1 MTAFENRR
9 VATIESLDDPQLDP
23 FRSLKT
29 SNATRDDDL
38 FVVEGALLVERLLA
52 SRFETVSILTHPG
65 WFEAPKFEISPDAP
79 VMTLSRPAMTELVG
93 FSFHQGILACGRR
106 EPWPALTEIVAG
118 HSERRVTVVICPAI
132 DNPENLGSIA
142 RTADALGVAAIV
154 VGRESPDPLSRRVT
168 RVSMGATL
176 RLPILE
182 YEDVHQALDE
192 LAALRFE
199 FVATLP
205 GAGNVELLEFRRP
218 ERVGLLLGREREG
231 LAAEFEDRADHKV
244 TISMT
249 PGADSLNVG
258 VAAGVFLYWLR
269 QGGDQG
275 HDRA

>member
-1 MTAFENRR
+1 MSSTIRR
-9 VATIESLDDPQLDP
+9 SVVAVESIEDARLDP

-52 SRFETVSILTHPG
+52 SRFETVSILTHAG
-65 WFEAPKFEISPDAP
+65 WFDEPKFEIPPEAP
-79 VMTLSRPAMTELVG
+79 VMTLPRPAMTELVG

-106 EPWPALTEIVAG
+106 KPWPGLKEIVEAG
-118 HSERRVTVVICPAI
+118 NDAAKTIVICPSI

-176 RLPILE
+176 RLPVVE
-182 YEDVHQALDE
+182 FADVHEAMDE
-192 LAALRFE
+192 LASQGFE
-199 FVATLP
+199 FVATVL
-205 GAGNVELLEFRRP
+205 GEGHVELLDFRAP
-218 ERVGLLLGREREG
+218 KRVGLLLGREREG
-231 LAAEFEDRADHKV
+231 LAVEFEARANHTL

-258 VAAGVFLYWLR
+258 VAAGVFLYWLK
-269 QGGDQG
+269 QGS
-275 HDRA
+275 RKVE

>member
-1 MTAFENRR
+1 MSDFGIRNV
-9 VATIESLDDPQLDP
+9 VAIESLDDPRLDP

-29 SNATRDDDL
+29 SNATRDDGI
-38 FVVEGALLVERLLA
+38 FIVEGALLVERLLA
-52 SRFETVSILTHPG
+52 SRFETVSILTHDG
-65 WFEAPKFEISPDAP
+65 WFESPKFELSTEAP
-79 VMTLSRPAMTELVG
+79 VMTLSRSAMTQLVG

-106 EPWPALTEIVAG
+106 KPWPGLAEIVEGCSKQA
-118 HSERRVTVVICPAI
+118 VTIVICPAI

-142 RTADALGVAAIV
+142 RTADALGVGAIV

-182 YEDVHQALDE
+182 YADMHQALDE
-192 LAALRFE
+192 LAGLGFE

-205 GAGNVELLEFRRP
+205 GEGHVELLEFRRP
-218 ERVGLLLGREREG
+218 DRVGLLLGREREG
-231 LAAEFEDRADHKV
+231 LAAEYEARAHHKV

-269 QGGDQG
+269 QGSFQG
-275 HDRA
+275 VRS

>member
-1 MTAFENRR
+1 MTDFENRR
-9 VATIESLDDPQLDP
+9 VVAIDSLDDARLDP

-52 SRFETVSILTHPG
+52 SRFEIVSILTHPG
-65 WFEAPKFEISPDAP
+65 WFEAPKFEISPEAP
-79 VMTLSRPAMTELVG
+79 VMTLPRPAMTELVG

-106 EPWPALTEIVAG
+106 RPWPSMAEIVG
-118 HSERRVTVVICPAI
+118 GVTEREKTVVICPAI

-154 VGRESPDPLSRRVT
+154 VGKESPDPLSRRVT
-168 RVSMGATL
+168 RVSMGASL

-182 YEDVHQALDE
+182 FADVHQALDE
-192 LAALRFE
+192 LASLGFE

-205 GAGNVELLEFRRP
+205 GEGHVELLEFRRP

-231 LAAEFEDRADHKV
+231 LAPEFEARAGHKV

-269 QGGDQG
+269 QGG
-275 HDRA
+275 RSSC

>member
-1 MTAFENRR
+1 MTDFENRR
-9 VATIESLDDPQLDP
+9 VVAIESLDDSRLDP

-52 SRFETVSILTHPG
+52 SRFETVSVLTHTG
-65 WFEAPKFEISPDAP
+65 WFESPKFELPHDAP
-79 VMTLSRPAMTELVG
+79 VMTLTRPAMTDLVG

-106 EPWPALTEIVAG
+106 RPWPSMSEIVGGIA
-118 HSERRVTVVICPAI
+118 EREKTVVICPAI

-154 VGRESPDPLSRRVT
+154 VGKESPDSLSRRVT

-182 YEDVHQALDE
+182 FADVHEALDE
-192 LAALRFE
+192 LASLGFE

-205 GAGNVELLEFRRP
+205 GEGHVELLEFRRP

-231 LAAEFEDRADHKV
+231 LAAEFEARADHKV

-269 QGGDQG
+269 QGG
-275 HDRA
+275 RSLR